1 MMAWILVALL
11 AGVASDAVVDL
22 SPETSGAPAQSL
34 DGGGW
39 PPEPK

>member
-22 SPETSGAPAQSL
+22 SPETDVTPVPNGYGP
-34 DGGGW
+34 DF
-39 PPEPK
+39 PPPKP